1 MQLDYAQNLD
11 TILGLTMNI
20 IRRAYVIYQR
30 QRERE
35 ENSYYTSQLLS
46 KTWYDK
52 MCELQLLGLRRQ
64 FPSWSLLILSMKLEV
79 ITKRPQKIIGP

>member
-1 MQLDYAQNLD
+1 MMQLDYAQNLD

-46 KTWYDK
+46 KT
-52 MCELQLLGLRRQ
+52 
-64 FPSWSLLILSMKLEV
+64 
-79 ITKRPQKIIGP
+79 